1 MGDVSMGHNASDSL
15 EGRSLAMEMAPEA
28 STYKISSP
36 QPKVRENKPVAGESF
51 SPQLIKTAQLSLSV
65 LSVQETM
72 ATLEALTQQAGGM
85 VTHQSMSVSA
95 DGRSYR
101 QGRLEVRIPQ
111 ADLESFVNQL
121 KDVGT
126 VMNQQVTGRDVSAEL
141 VDDTA
146 RLKNLRAEEAA
157 LQGIMNRAGKIPEV
171 LEVARE
177 LARVRGDIE
186 STQGRLNYLQQQVA
200 FSTVTLTLTE
210 ENLTTPDATKA
221 GLDVVISN
229 TFKQAVNALD
239 ELVRTVIRTSIW
251 LGVYL
256 LPVLLLLFLLFWGGL
271 RILVWG
277 LPKAS
282 VLLPGKLKSVLPKV
296 FPARGSSHTPPPPPV
311 D

>member
-1 MGDVSMGHNASDSL
+1 
-15 EGRSLAMEMAPEA
+15 MEMAPEPSPHKA
-28 STYKISSP
+28 SSQSSNL
-36 QPKVRENKPVAGESF
+36 RESQPVAAESF
-51 SPQLIKTAQLSLSV
+51 APQLIKTAQLSLSV
-65 LSVQETM
+65 LSVQEAM
-72 ATLEALTQQAGGM
+72 ATLEALTQQTGGM
-85 VTHQSMSVSA
+85 VTHQSLSVSS

-111 ADLESFVNQL
+111 AELEPFVNQL
-121 KDVGT
+121 TDVGT
-126 VMNQQVTGRDVSAEL
+126 VINQQVTGRDVSAEL
-141 VDDTA
+141 VDDSA

-177 LARVRGDIE
+177 LARVRGAIE
-186 STQGRLNYLQQQVA
+186 STQGRLNYLKQQVA
-200 FSTVTLTLTE
+200 FSTVTLNLTE

-239 ELVRTVIRTSIW
+239 ELVRATVRTAIW

-256 LPVLLLLFLLFWGGL
+256 LPVLLVLFLLLAAGL
-271 RILVWG
+271 RLLVWG

-282 VLLPGKLKSVLPKV
+282 VLLPGKLKSFLPKV
-296 FPARGSSHTPPPPPV
+296 FPARGSANTPPPPPV